1 MQKQNLYTMEE
12 LVPIMNSFFAEGK
25 KVMVT
30 AVGNSMLPLIRNQKD
45 AVILKG
51 YNGDELNVGDMVF
64 FKRKDGK
71 YVLHR
76 IVDICEDGSFIIQGD
91 NQLTTDS
98 GVKKEQI
105 IAVPTAVIRGK
116 KTVSVH
122 SKKYLRYKKIW
133 THSRILRKLSI
144 ISFGLK
150 GTVKRRITK
159 IFSK

>member
-1 MQKQNLYTMEE
+1 MQKQNLYTMED
-12 LVPIMNSFFAEGK
+12 LVPVMNSFFSEGK

-45 AVILKG
+45 AVVLEG
-51 YNGDELNVGDMVF
+51 YNGGELNIGDMVF
-64 FKRKDGK
+64 FKRYDGK

-76 IVDICEDGSFIIQGD
+76 IVGVCEDGSFVIQGD
-91 NQLTTDS
+91 NQLITDS
-98 GVKKEQI
+98 GVKKEHI

-122 SKKYLRYKKIW
+122 SKEYLRYKKIW
-133 THSRILRKLSI
+133 THSRVLRKLFI
-144 ISFGLK
+144 ASFNLK
-150 GTVKRRITK
+150 IKVKRMIK